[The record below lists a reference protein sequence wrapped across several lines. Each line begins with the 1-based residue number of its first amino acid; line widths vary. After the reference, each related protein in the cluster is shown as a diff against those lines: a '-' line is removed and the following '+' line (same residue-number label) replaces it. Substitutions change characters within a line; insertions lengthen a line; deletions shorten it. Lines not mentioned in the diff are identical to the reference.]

1 MASFTSLQLK
11 ELDKLLNYGGYTPL
25 IASSNNEFEIFFNR
39 LGIDI
44 YKDYDAGSKGKT
56 LYNFWVSSS
65 NDLALEVIKEIR
77 EIILYEFANKNEER
91 NKAEMLFNSIEK
103 TLTNKFEINDNVFLT
118 NKKYEIIK
126 ELTPGGFGDTYLI
139 RNINLDKLFV
149 LKKYRGEFI
158 KEKDNKNF
166 REKFLIEINILYD
179 LNHRNIV
186 RIYDYSNKENAWYI
200 MEYVNGGNIEEYV
213 KSQPH
218 NLSKIFLQAINV
230 FSFLENKNICHR
242 DIRVNNIL
250 VTKEG
255 ILKIID
261 FGFGKIIENNGTLKS
276 ATRLVNYTFTLPKEL
291 NCDTP
296 KYTKKTEIYFVG
308 KLFEK
313 LLADNN
319 IENFPYKNI
328 IKNMILEKPQ
338 DRIGSFLDI
347 KNLIRDINGQYQ
359 IVPKNLKQNYQDLV
373 SLLDKIIASKNTNSI
388 MYDYDEIINNIEKLL
403 DCNLLNDKLEDT
415 KFFAEC
421 FISNLDE
428 WYPKGKQ
435 ISVSYV
441 VDLLRWLKSLNDK
454 QKEQFIKNLHF
465 KLSSYE
471 GMSRKVCK

>member
-1 MASFTSLQLK
+1 MAGFTSFQLK

-25 IASSNNEFEIFFNR
+25 IANSNNEFEIFFNR

-56 LYNFWVSSS
+56 LYNFWVSST
-65 NDLALEVIKEIR
+65 NDLALKVIREIR
-77 EIILYEFANKNEER
+77 EIVLYEFANKNEER

-103 TLTNKFEINDNVFLT
+103 TLTNKFEINDNIFLT
-118 NKKYEIIK
+118 NKNYEIIK

-139 RNINLDKLFV
+139 KDINLDKFFV

-158 KEKDNKNF
+158 KEKDNKIF
-166 REKFLIEINILYD
+166 LDKFLEEINILYD
-179 LNHRNIV
+179 LNHQNIV
-186 RIYDYSNKENAWYI
+186 RVYDYSNKENAWYI

-276 ATRLVNYTFTLPKEL
+276 ATRLVNYTFKLPKEL

-319 IENFPYKNI
+319 IENFPYENI
-328 IKNMILEKPQ
+328 IKKMILEEPQ
-338 DRIGSFLDI
+338 ERISSFLDI
-347 KNLIRDINGQYQ
+347 KNIIRKINRQYEV
-359 IVPKNLKQNYQDLV
+359 VPQNLKQNYQDLIMI
-373 SLLDKIIASKNTNSI
+373 LDNIIATKNENSI
-388 MYDYDEIINNIEKLL
+388 LYNYDEIINNLEKLL
-403 DCNLLNDKLEDT
+403 ECNMLNDKIDNV

-421 FISNLDE
+421 FISNLAE
-428 WYPKGKQ
+428 WYPKRKQ
-435 ISVSYV
+435 VSIVYI
-441 VDLLRWLKSLNDK
+441 DNLLNWLKKLDDI

-465 KLSSYE
+465 KLSNY
-471 GMSRKVCK
+471 KIYQDLPF

>member
-1 MASFTSLQLK
+1 MASFTSFQLK

-25 IASSNNEFEIFFNR
+25 IANSNNEFEVFFNR

-44 YKDYDAGSKGKT
+44 YKDYNAGSKGKT
-56 LYNFWVSSS
+56 LYNFWVSSP
-65 NDLALEVIKEIR
+65 NDLALKVIKEIR
-77 EIILYEFANKNEER
+77 EIVLYEFANKNEER
-91 NKAEMLFNSIEK
+91 NKTEMLFNSIEK
-103 TLTNKFEINDNVFLT
+103 TLTNEFEINNNIFLT

-139 RNINLDKLFV
+139 RDINLGKFFV

-158 KEKDNKNF
+158 KEKDNKSF
-166 REKFLIEINILYD
+166 FDKFLEEINILYD
-179 LNHRNIV
+179 LNHQNIV
-186 RIYDYSNKENAWYI
+186 RIYDYSNKKKAWYI
-200 MEYVNGGNIEEYV
+200 MEYVDGGNIEEYV
-213 KSQPH
+213 KSQPQ

-230 FSFLENKNICHR
+230 FSFLESKNICHR

-250 VTKEG
+250 VTKDG

-291 NCDTP
+291 NCNTP

-319 IENFPYKNI
+319 IKNFPYENI
-328 IKNMILEKPQ
+328 IKKMILGDPE

-347 KNLIRDINGQYQ
+347 KNVIRDINRQYQ
-359 IVPKNLKQNYQDLV
+359 IVPQNLKQNYQELV
-373 SLLDKIIASKNTNSI
+373 LQLDHIIISKSESSKIYTF
-388 MYDYDEIINNIEKLL
+388 DEIIKNIENLL
-403 DCNLLNDKLEDT
+403 EVNLLNDNLSNP

-421 FISNLDE
+421 FISEIAEYYPRRKTISISYIGNLL
-428 WYPKGKQ
+428 K
-435 ISVSYV
+435 
-441 VDLLRWLKSLNDK
+441 WLKTLDNK
-454 QKEQFIKNLHF
+454 QKEQFMKNLNF
-465 KLSSYE
+465 KLTNYQIYQDLPF
-471 GMSRKVCK
+471 

>member
-139 RNINLDKLFV
+139 RDINLDKLFV

-403 DCNLLNDKLEDT
+403 DCNLLNDKLDDT

-421 FISNLDE
+421 FISNLDK